1 VADDRRR
8 LLLRAALAFLQLP
21 PRAPELQLLH
31 RWVDT
36 WAGLGLILTGMTRQG
51 FQLGLDQRT
60 GQWLAV
66 FYSGSG
72 SGGHQPVASAV
83 TARALVLDGEVA
95 VYDRQ
100 LRSRFEWLRE
110 RDHDAVASPPLYM
123 VFDILYGDRRDL
135 TGRPLRDRRARLED
149 VVAGSE
155 LVFPFRLALLCRS
168 RPIVGDGLLEILVLL
183 AGDEADPLQGGEVLL
198 GLGQV
203 VGHEVRLTEV
213 LVGAAMAGI
222 ELQRAPVMRE
232 GWLELAALAVGVAEV
247 VLDVGVAR
255 VAKDSRGKQPDRGIP
270 VLGRDGRFPGR
281 VLRVELSLL
290 RRLVSRVS
298 EGRARQ

>member
-1 VADDRRR
+1 MSW
-8 LLLRAALAFLQLP
+8 P
-21 PRAPELQLLH
+21 
-31 RWVDT
+31 
-36 WAGLGLILTGMTRQG
+36 
-51 FQLGLDQRT
+51 
-60 GQWLAV
+60 AV
-66 FYSGSG
+66 S
-72 SGGHQPVASAV
+72 
-83 TARALVLDGEVA
+83 
-95 VYDRQ
+95 
-100 LRSRFEWLRE
+100 RS
-110 RDHDAVASPPLYM
+110 S
-123 VFDILYGDRRDL
+123 
-135 TGRPLRDRRARLED
+135 
-149 VVAGSE
+149 
-155 LVFPFRLALLCRS
+155 PFRLALLCRS

-232 GWLELAALAVGVAEV
+232 GGLELAALAVGIAEV

-290 RRLVSRVS
+290 
-298 EGRARQ
+298 